1 VNNEPRAIFLGE
13 LHAGHRGKPI
23 SIERNGGHGLSG
35 ILSEVHHYGT
45 PEGART
51 RIIVV
56 WWPDIEIPL
65 DLGSDDLVTVHLA
78 REP

>member
-1 VNNEPRAIFLGE
+1 VNHEPRSIFLGE

-45 PEGART
+45 SDGART

-65 DLGSDDLVTVHLA
+65 DLGSDDVVTISA
-78 REP
+78 G

>member
-1 VNNEPRAIFLGE
+1 VNNEPRSIFLGE

-23 SIERNGGHGLSG
+23 SIERTGGHGLSG

-45 PEGART
+45 SDGART

-65 DLGSDDLVTVHLA
+65 DLGSDDLVTVHLSA
-78 REP
+78 G